1 MVGPLA
7 FGHHLLC
14 LGAQSLTRSQG
25 REGYGSQPPR
35 PRSLSPRQA
44 DPPPTS
50 AALEAGAAPGRST
63 PRAQQGGRWARAIV
77 TRPGQVPAQA
87 GPPLPPPR
95 CPPLPE
101 QVAPLCRHP
110 HPNLSPPGNTEE
122 RQPPRTPTGQG
133 QGHKHALVGRFHE
146 DTGFFSYFSFCSISC
161 PQRASNQDLTPSLN
175 HLCAAFSHV
184 QRSGRRGAGRGRG
197 GACSGRGP
205 LGGGAGRS

>member
-1 MVGPLA
+1 MGPSPP
-7 FGHHLLC
+7 GHAASV
-14 LGAQSLTRSQG
+14 LGRQTPPPNFCSSRGRGCPRKEHTQGPAG
-25 REGYGSQPPR
+25 REVGQGNSDTAWAGSC
-35 PRSLSPRQA
+35 SGW
-44 DPPPTS
+44 T
-50 AALEAGAAPGRST
+50 AP
-63 PRAQQGGRWARAIV
+63 A
-77 TRPGQVPAQA
+77 
-87 GPPLPPPR
+87 PPR

-184 QRSGRRGAGRGRG
+184 QRSDRRGAGRGRG

>member
-1 MVGPLA
+1 MPPPHRIKSVVGPLA

-87 GPPLPPPR
+87 GPPLPPPAVPHFQNR
-95 CPPLPE
+95 WPHSAGTPTPICPLQGTLRRGSPLELP
-101 QVAPLCRHP
+101 QARVRATSMRWWADFTKILAFSLISPSA
-110 HPNLSPPGNTEE
+110 LSPVRSEQATKTSL
-122 RQPPRTPTGQG
+122 PR
-133 QGHKHALVGRFHE
+133 
-146 DTGFFSYFSFCSISC
+146 
-161 PQRASNQDLTPSLN
+161 
-175 HLCAAFSHV
+175 
-184 QRSGRRGAGRGRG
+184 
-197 GACSGRGP
+197 
-205 LGGGAGRS
+205 